1 MAKPEK
7 KWAIKEFFYRFL
19 TKKFFTFETKNF
31 IRFFL
36 LNRVGSGFIP
46 ILRKFMPFRRSK
58 SILISCM
65 VFLLFSLLEA
75 QIAPP
80 DLTNADAHQKTLELF
95 AAHIKYKE
103 MSPEISRRALINY
116 LEELDPLKSYL
127 TKDEVVK
134 WTEPSTELLDQ
145 IVADFNAQK
154 FTQFEL
160 IYNSMLGA
168 IERRNLLEERV
179 SKLGTPSKPMS
190 PKEIQDADWVGSVDE
205 LQLKLLNIHAIQSEA
220 AIKLPSK
227 DQQDLFFQRVKKRRI
242 SYEKNLLQTS
252 SLEQKKQAL
261 STFLKAVASSLDVH
275 TIYFTPQE
283 AKQFLIQ
290 VQQRLFGIGAQLRDD
305 LNGLTIVD
313 IIDGGPAHLEGTL
326 KINDK
331 IIAVDHEPVI
341 GMDIVE
347 AIDLIRGERG
357 TPVVLTVLRE
367 RAPSETSS
375 ERFDIEITR
384 DEVVLKESRYE
395 TKTIPYGDGVI
406 GYLALHS
413 FYQDPVNSSS
423 SDLEQAILGMR
434 SSQNLKGIILDLRSN
449 SGGLL
454 PQAVQVTGLFIK
466 SGVVASIKDYTG
478 SIKRLRNLVS
488 EVAWDGP
495 LIVLINKTSA
505 SASEIV
511 AMTLSDYGRALVI
524 GDETSFGKGSYQ
536 TFTFEGHNPERIN
549 PQGEYKVT
557 RGSYYTVS
565 GNTPQL
571 VGVKSDIVVPG
582 VLSQMEI
589 GERHSKYPLENDTIS
604 PSFEDDLSDVH
615 PLFRMRLRKT
625 LGKNTQKKNVE
636 IFTLVETLSRNSKAR
651 ISSSQNYQ
659 VFLEEIN
666 NQNRYDLDPAL
677 VGQTDLQLDETVN
690 IMKELIFYTSLKKPL
705 LN

>member
-1 MAKPEK
+1 ML
-7 KWAIKEFFYRFL
+7 FFRSKTIL
-19 TKKFFTFETKNF
+19 TQSFIFFFFTF
-31 IRFFL
+31 
-36 LNRVGSGFIP
+36 
-46 ILRKFMPFRRSK
+46 
-58 SILISCM
+58 
-65 VFLLFSLLEA
+65 LEA

-80 DLTNADAHQKTLELF
+80 NLTSGDAYQKTLELF
-95 AAHIKYKE
+95 SAHIKYKE
-103 MSPEISRRALINY
+103 MSPEIAKRALINY

-127 TKDEVVK
+127 TKEEVATWVNP
-134 WTEPSTELLDQ
+134 TSELLDQ

-160 IYNSMLGA
+160 IYQSMLGA

-179 SKLGTPSKPMS
+179 SKQSPPSKTLS
-190 PKEIQDADWVGSVDE
+190 PKEIHEADWAASVDD
-205 LQLKLLNIHAIQSEA
+205 LQYKLLNIHALQVEA
-220 AIKLPSK
+220 GSKLSSK
-227 DQQDLFFQRVKKRRI
+227 EQQDLFCQRVTKRRI
-242 SYEKNLLQTS
+242 SYEKNLIQLSRQD
-252 SLEQKKQAL
+252 QKKQAL

-313 IIDGGPAHLEGTL
+313 LIDGGPASLEGSL
-326 KINDK
+326 KVNDK
-331 IIAVDHEPVI
+331 IIAVNHEPVI
-341 GMDIVE
+341 GMDITE
-347 AIDLIRGERG
+347 AIELIRGERG
-357 TPVVLTVLRE
+357 TIVVLTVLRE
-367 RAPSETSS
+367 NVTSGTTS
-375 ERFDIEITR
+375 QRFDIEITR

-395 TKTIPYGDGVI
+395 AKTIPYGDGVI

-423 SDLEQAILGMR
+423 TDLEQAILSMK

-466 SGVVASIKDYTG
+466 RGVVASIKDYTG
-478 SIKRLRNLVS
+478 SIKRLRNLS
-488 EVAWDGP
+488 NEVAWEGP

-589 GERHSKYPLENDTIS
+589 GERYSKYPLENDMITS
-604 PSFEDDLSDVH
+604 SFEDDLSDVH
-615 PLFRMRLRKT
+615 PLFRMRLKKS
-625 LGKNTQKKNVE
+625 LGKNTQKRSAE
-636 IFTLVETLSRNSKAR
+636 IFALVESLTRNSKVR

-659 VFLEEIN
+659 FFLSEIT
-666 NQNRYDLDPAL
+666 NQNRYDLDPGL
-677 VGQTDLQLDETVN
+677 IGQSDLQLEETVN
-690 IMKELIFYTSLKKPL
+690 IMKELIFYQSKDCVKRDS
-705 LN
+705 